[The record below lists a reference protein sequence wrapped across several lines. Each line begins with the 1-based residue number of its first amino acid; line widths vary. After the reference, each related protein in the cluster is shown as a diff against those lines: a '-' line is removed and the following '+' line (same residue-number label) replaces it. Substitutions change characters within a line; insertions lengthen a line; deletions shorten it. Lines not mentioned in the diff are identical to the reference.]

1 MFFLTFKSKKGY
13 TKLMKSKKK
22 NLFKRFCSGVLG
34 LCFASV
40 CFFASGCV
48 PSLLGGDW
56 INDLNE
62 QLENGEITQEEYDR
76 LFNEYSGGVELEGIK
91 VLRRPKSYDYDGNV
105 SDGGSNYYYQLSEDI
120 FMNINGIYG
129 VVGYG
134 YYSNSNA
141 PGENIFDALYNLTEN
156 DNIKILKDW
165 YEGSASDSDNLKYFY
180 DAIRY
185 QIVDEK
191 KIDEDLDGTKDYVQ
205 VTADTNRAWNWVKG
219 FEEFSYDQS
228 GINAFVYS
236 PEGSKDYEFG
246 KDSETGEIAQGENI
260 KIYNNY
266 DLPGGDYS
274 FTLEKIGAEYYLSSR
289 RFNQTLYQQTFA
301 NDDFISTLAYMIYR
315 IVLGLD
321 TDVEVGFNESGEW
334 VVEGYEGKDGKTS
347 AQIALEDIKRI
358 FNSAGSYV
366 GLTQNNKQQIA
377 DYILEEV
384 IGQEAQV
391 YGRQNLFYEDV
402 VNAVVEYCGKL
413 TTVGNAGEDDEI
425 TNVGDTFIAS
435 EIIDYPSTSFFISQN
450 EADPFEGINAHEYQS
465 MVLMPKNVLNL
476 TDIWLDFKYVAKN
489 EDGSII
495 DDSDLFINITTYIR
509 WWTGTEL
516 RVYSRTIKVY
526 NGVVDPGSSKTTI
539 DFELDSNE
547 VFGEAVKVGKF
558 SCDAIN
564 PSLNPSG
571 KDELTGFDYSILS
584 GKTTARH
591 YYQVVNSAS
600 YGGYGVL
607 NQEKIS
613 SEQPEMSYLEIAF
626 DVSKEVGDFTTNY
639 DFYVGFS
646 QLYNDDRDFSW
657 VK

>member
-40 CFFASGCV
+40 CFLASGCV

-105 SDGGSNYYYQLSEDI
+105 SDGGSNYYYQFSEDV
-120 FMNINGIYG
+120 FDSLFKFYG
-129 VVGYG
+129 
-134 YYSNSNA
+134 
-141 PGENIFDALYNLTEN
+141 IFDYKTRDGDLSIFDYMLS
-156 DNIKILKDW
+156 
-165 YEGSASDSDNLKYFY
+165 YEEIQSNEAIVKLSQMLEDLDDNLKYFY

-185 QIVDEK
+185 QIVEEK
-191 KIDEDLDGTKDYVQ
+191 EIDEDLDGTKDYVQ
-205 VTADTNRAWNWVKG
+205 VTADTNLAWNWVKG
-219 FEEFSYDQS
+219 FEEFSYDEYLLETY
-228 GINAFVYS
+228 VYS
-236 PEGSKDYEFG
+236 ELFYDNGITIHPGRQD
-246 KDSETGEIAQGENI
+246 ETQLNLI
-260 KIYNNY
+260 KNETIIGFNYNNTKSY
-266 DLPGGDYS
+266 YENVL
-274 FTLEKIGAEYYLSSR
+274 GAP
-289 RFNQTLYQQTFA
+289 YQQTFA

-450 EADPFEGINAHEYQS
+450 EADPFEGINSHEYQS

-584 GKTTARH
+584 GKTMARH

>member
-1 MFFLTFKSKKGY
+1 M
-13 TKLMKSKKK
+13 
-22 NLFKRFCSGVLG
+22 LG

-40 CFFASGCV
+40 CFLASGCV

-105 SDGGSNYYYQLSEDI
+105 SEGGSNYYYQFSEDV
-120 FMNINGIYG
+120 FDSLFRIYG
-129 VVGYG
+129 LFDYREDGYIG
-134 YYSNSNA
+134 IFNQMLSYEEIQSNEAIVELSQML
-141 PGENIFDALYNLTEN
+141 ED
-156 DNIKILKDW
+156 
-165 YEGSASDSDNLKYFY
+165 SDDNLKYFY

-185 QIVDEK
+185 QIVDEEE
-191 KIDEDLDGTKDYVQ
+191 IDEDLDGTKDYVQ
-205 VTADTNRAWNWVKG
+205 VTADTNLAWNWVKG
-219 FEEFSYDQS
+219 FEEFSYDEYLLETY
-228 GINAFVYS
+228 VYS
-236 PEGSKDYEFG
+236 ELFYDNGITIHPGRQD
-246 KDSETGEIAQGENI
+246 ETQLNLI
-260 KIYNNY
+260 KNETIIDFNYNNTKSY
-266 DLPGGDYS
+266 YENVL
-274 FTLEKIGAEYYLSSR
+274 GAP
-289 RFNQTLYQQTFA
+289 YQQTFA

-321 TDVEVGFNESGEW
+321 TDVEVDFNESGEW

-450 EADPFEGINAHEYQS
+450 EADPFEGINSHEYQS

-539 DFELDSNE
+539 DFELDSKE

>member
-40 CFFASGCV
+40 CFLASGCV

-105 SDGGSNYYYQLSEDI
+105 SDGGSNYYYQFSEDI
-120 FMNINGIYG
+120 FSNIYAVYG
-129 VVGYG
+129 VVGDVFVDPDKFPP
-134 YYSNSNA
+134 SDDK
-141 PGENIFDALYNLTEN
+141 EEQNIFDVLYNLTEN
-156 DNIKILKDW
+156 DNIKTLKDW

-185 QIVDEK
+185 QIVDEEE
-191 KIDEDLDGTKDYVQ
+191 IDEDLDGTKDYVQ
-205 VTADTNRAWNWVKG
+205 VTADTNLAWNWVKG
-219 FEEFSYDQS
+219 YEEFNSENDSQSRYISNYITSIVNSVDGTTGVEENNKIMNNKIASSYNFAGFQ
-228 GINAFVYS
+228 NYY
-236 PEGSKDYEFG
+236 KDFI
-246 KDSETGEIAQGENI
+246 DSTA
-260 KIYNNY
+260 
-266 DLPGGDYS
+266 
-274 FTLEKIGAEYYLSSR
+274 
-289 RFNQTLYQQTFA
+289 YQELFA

-450 EADPFEGINAHEYQS
+450 EADPFEGINSHEYQS

-516 RVYSRTIKVY
+516 RVYARTIKVY